1 MLFEASGRSVS
12 QADIN
17 SVAHTLGCMVGRKR
31 VMSSIARLMGKQEL
45 ERAQLRHTQDEEIQK
60 MEAKETQAPQDC
72 LMDDDDWMAE
82 SGNEEDL
89 NMDEEDEDGSI
100 ALDGED
106 VRPQSATV

>member
-1 MLFEASGRSVS
+1 
-12 QADIN
+12 
-17 SVAHTLGCMVGRKR
+17 
-31 VMSSIARLMGKQEL
+31 MGKQEL

-60 MEAKETQAPQDC
+60 MEAKETHAPQDC